1 MECYEGNDH
10 AFGTFIKAQRGGK
23 KKSKTEALFSH
34 SHQTKSATE

>member
-23 KKSKTEALFSH
+23 KEKQNGGPVLT
-34 SHQTKSATE
+34 